1 MHLSLLI
8 ILYFSHK
15 PKKNNEFFKWTC
27 SATAHWFF
35 QLLFCTPAG
44 VPRVL
49 PARQE
54 RMCYQQRWLV
64 HSPRW
69 LLDVAL
75 AAEPCGHHSNWQSE
89 NHKWFHLKQK
99 QTNKKPELVYSSPK
113 LMTELMLLNPM
124 SVSYFN
130 DISYSDMSCQ
140 KLISNMETQLDWV
153 SGCGKKHLGVM
164 ISRVFSIDFGPI
176 SKHY

>member
-1 MHLSLLI
+1 
-8 ILYFSHK
+8 
-15 PKKNNEFFKWTC
+15 
-27 SATAHWFF
+27 
-35 QLLFCTPAG
+35 
-44 VPRVL
+44 
-49 PARQE
+49 
-54 RMCYQQRWLV
+54 
-64 HSPRW
+64 
-69 LLDVAL
+69 VAL

-89 NHKWFHLKQK
+89 NHKWFRLKQK
-99 QTNKKPELVYSSPK
+99 QTNKKPELVYSSLK

-153 SGCGKKHLGVM
+153 SGCGQKHLGVM